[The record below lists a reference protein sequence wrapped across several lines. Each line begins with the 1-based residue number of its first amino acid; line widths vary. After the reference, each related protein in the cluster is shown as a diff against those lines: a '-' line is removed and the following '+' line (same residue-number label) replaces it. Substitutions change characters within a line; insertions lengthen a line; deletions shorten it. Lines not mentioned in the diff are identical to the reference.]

1 MKPKKILLFS
11 LSLKKGGAENQL
23 SKLAIFLQ
31 NTTEFDVSVVY
42 FVKGNDFEEVF
53 QKNDIMYTYFNV
65 KQVSQLFS
73 LIKYCRKL
81 KPSLII
87 SFMFG
92 ANLIA
97 RFIKILCGIPIITSV
112 RNNEISGLYK
122 ILYKLTYK
130 LDNATTFNSQY
141 ALEKFIKEKLTK
153 KQSSYLVNNAITV
166 KENEYVTKNNQ
177 VFTLISLA
185 HFRPQKDYKTLFQ
198 AIKLL
203 KNDNVS
209 VKLFV
214 LGHLYKQEWPFE
226 LIKEL
231 GIEEEVEI
239 VGFTL
244 DTQKY
249 LNQSDALVLSSWWE
263 GTPNAILEGMAHYLP
278 IIASDIPGSHELV
291 TNAKCGELFEVKNEN
306 DLKDKIIKMINFP
319 KDYKKELGNNG
330 YNYVIEHFE
339 ETMVYKQWLNI
350 INSNIK

>member
-31 NTTEFDVSVVY
+31 NTTEFDVSVAY

-53 QKNDIMYTYFNV
+53 QKNDITYTYFNV
-65 KQVSQLFS
+65 KQVSQFFS
-73 LIKYCRKL
+73 LLKYCRNL
-81 KPSLII
+81 KPHLII

-97 RFIKILCGIPIITSV
+97 RFIKTLSGIPIITSV
-112 RNNEISGLYK
+112 RNNEISGWYK
-122 ILYKLTYK
+122 NLYKLTYK
-130 LDNATTFNSQY
+130 IDNATTFNSQY

-244 DTQKY
+244 DTESY
-249 LNQSDALVLSSWWE
+249 LNKADTLVLSSLWE

-278 IIASDIPGSHELV
+278 IIASDIPGSNELV
-291 TNAKCGELFEVKNEN
+291 INSKAGVLFETQNAD
-306 DLKDKIIKMINFP
+306 DLKDKIIYIMSLSTEDKKNLGINGNKYIVENY
-319 KDYKKELGNNG
+319 KDSN
-330 YNYVIEHFE
+330 
-339 ETMVYKQWLNI
+339 VYQKWLEI
-350 INSNIK
+350 IKLVQ